1 MNSAGSFKNDRIGVF
16 NANLFVLLK
25 KVHIFAVN

>member
-16 NANLFVLLK
+16 YANLFALLK